1 MLKIL
6 SKIFGGSKAEKDV
19 KELSPYAELINSE
32 YATIRNLSESELK
45 AKTDYFKKIIRDSS
59 DELETEKSEIEAR
72 LKNEA
77 LDAKQ
82 TLDFHDRLKEIEGE
96 LFETIHDTL
105 TEIMPEAYAVV
116 KAVCQKLTDKGY
128 TYEYAGHKTKWEMV
142 PYDVQLM
149 GAVVIHQG
157 RIAEMATGEG
167 KTLVSIMPMYLNAL
181 AEKGVHL
188 VTVNDYL
195 AKRDCEWM
203 KPVFDYLGIKVGALQ
218 PKMDNEER
226 KKIYN
231 LDITYGT
238 NNEFGF
244 DYLRDNMVTEI
255 EHKVQ
260 REHWYSIVDEI
271 DSVLVDEARTPLI
284 ISGPVGKTD
293 QKFDEMNPRIKK
305 LLQVQSTLVNK
316 FCSDAEDLLNKA
328 KNLNGKEL
336 KETNEKAG
344 VNLLLAHRGLPKHRK
359 LQKLMQTPE
368 NKKLLKDTELFYL
381 QDKGRKMKEIDEQL
395 YYIIEEKNHVADIA
409 EMGINLITTSQ
420 DDPDMFLIPDI
431 STEMQ
436 KIDAMDGLS
445 EEEKAQKQDYV
456 NVLFAER
463 SDRIHTTQQLLKAHS
478 LYERDVDYV
487 LIDGKVQ
494 IVDENTGRVLDG
506 RRYSD
511 GLHQAIEAK
520 ENVKVERDSQTLATI
535 TLQNYY
541 RMYHKLSGMT
551 GTAETEAA
559 EFDKIYNLDV
569 VVVPT
574 NKPIVRDDMND
585 LIYKTKREKYR
596 AIIEQSKQEI
606 KSGRSVL
613 IGTASVEVSEIL
625 SKMFKREKIKH
636 ELLNAK
642 QHEREADIVAAAG
655 KRNSITIATNMAGRG
670 TDIKLDPE
678 VKNSGGLTI
687 LGSERH
693 ESRRIDRQLRGRA
706 GRQGD
711 PGSSRFYIS
720 MEDDLM
726 RLFGGDKSASIMSRL
741 NIPEGEPIEANMI
754 TKAVERAQK
763 KIEEN
768 HFSVR
773 KRLIDYD
780 DVMNQQRSVIY
791 TRRNHALK
799 GQRLKGEI
807 FDYIED
813 IAANIFQEH
822 GVGTEDVYIDELKT
836 ELRTFLLSVPNISDE
851 DFKSINENNFIE
863 AVIKSCDEFYIRK
876 EELVGA
882 DFMKQLEK
890 VAVLQTIDEKW
901 REHLRVMD
909 DLKEGIHLR
918 SYGQKDPLL
927 EYKTEAFRVFVDLIK
942 DVNKHSVNF
951 AFKYW
956 PQLTKEQIKSQAPQ
970 LKSST
975 PSNSSMRFERTDSM
989 ADGGARE
996 QRENTGRRGV
1006 PKARG
1011 PEGKDATTVKTI
1023 RRDKSK
1029 MNRNTIVKVRYSNGE
1044 EKETKFKRVERD
1056 IESGTATLIN

>member
-1 MLKIL
+1 MLKLI
-6 SKIFGGSKAEKDV
+6 SKLIGGSKSDKDF
-19 KELSPYAELINSE
+19 KQLSPYVELINNE
-32 YATIRNLSESELK
+32 YEKLQDLSEDQLK
-45 AKTDYFKKIIRDSS
+45 AKTDYFKSRIKENSADLE
-59 DELETEKSEIEAR
+59 DEKAR
-72 LKNEA
+72 INERLRNEA
-77 LDAKQ
+77 LDAKE
-82 TLDFHDRLKEIEGE
+82 TLDSHDRLKEIEEE
-96 LFETIHDTL
+96 LFINIHNTL
-105 TEIMPEAYAVV
+105 NDLLPEAYAVV
-116 KAVCQKLTDKGY
+116 KEVCSRLTQSRH
-128 TYEYAGHKTKWEMV
+128 TYEYAGQTSIWAMV

-157 RIAEMATGEG
+157 KIAEMATGEG

-203 KPVFDYLGIKVGALQ
+203 KPVFDYLGISVGALQ
-218 PKMDNEER
+218 PKMENRDR

-231 LDITYGT
+231 MDITYGT

-244 DYLRDNMVTEI
+244 DYLRDNMVTEL

-271 DSVLVDEARTPLI
+271 DSVLIDEARTPLI

-293 QKFDEMNPRIKK
+293 QKFDEMNPRVKK
-305 LLQVQSTLVNK
+305 LIQSQSSLVNK
-316 FCSDAEDLLNKA
+316 FCSDADELLKKA
-328 KNLNGKEL
+328 EGQNGKE
-336 KETNEKAG
+336 EKATKEQAG
-344 VNLLLAHRGLPKHRK
+344 VKLLLAYRGLPKHRK
-359 LQKLMQTPE
+359 LQKFMQNPE
-368 NKKLLKDTELFYL
+368 YQKLVKDTELFYL
-381 QDKGRKMKEIDEQL
+381 QDQGRKMKEIDEQL
-395 YYIIEEKNHVADIA
+395 YYVIEEKNHVADIT
-409 EMGINLITTSQ
+409 EMGRNLITTSQ

-436 KIDAMDGLS
+436 KIDEMKGLS
-445 EEEKAQKQDYV
+445 QEEKAQKQDYI
-456 NVLFAER
+456 NIQFAER
-463 SDRIHTTQQLLKAHS
+463 SDRIHTTQQLLKAYS

-487 LIDGKVQ
+487 LIEGKVQ
-494 IVDENTGRVLDG
+494 IVDENTGRVLEG

-559 EFDKIYNLDV
+559 EFDKIYELDV

-585 LIYKTKREKYR
+585 VIYKTKREKYK
-596 AIIEQSKQEI
+596 AIIDQTKEEI
-606 KSGRSVL
+606 QNGRSVL

-625 SKMFKREKIKH
+625 SKMFKREKVKH

-642 QHEREADIVAAAG
+642 QHEREADIVSAAG
-655 KRNSITIATNMAGRG
+655 KRGAITIATNMAGRG
-670 TDIKLDPE
+670 TDIKLDPD
-678 VKNSGGLTI
+678 VKESGGLCI
-687 LGSERH
+687 IGSERH

-726 RLFGGDKSASIMSRL
+726 RLFGGDRSSSIMSKL

-780 DVMNQQRSVIY
+780 DVMNQQRTVIY

-799 GQRLKGEI
+799 GERLRGEL
-807 FDYIED
+807 FE
-813 IAANIFQEH
+813 
-822 GVGTEDVYIDELKT
+822 YIDELSSNYYEEFGVGKDEVYLEELQT
-836 ELRTFLLSVPNISDE
+836 ELRTFLLSVPKIDDSE
-851 DFKSINENNFIE
+851 YKKINENDFID
-863 AVIKSCDEFYIRK
+863 AVVKSCDEFYSRK
-876 EELVGA
+876 EEIVGA

-901 REHLRVMD
+901 RDHLRVMD

-927 EYKTEAFRVFVDLIK
+927 EYKSEAFKIFISLIK
-942 DVNKHSVNF
+942 DINKNSVNF

-956 PQLTKEQIKSQAPQ
+956 PQISQEQMEAQAPK
-970 LKSST
+970 LKNNT
-975 PSNSSMRFERTDSM
+975 PSQGSMKYERTDTVGDNQPQQS
-989 ADGGARE
+989 E
-996 QRENTGRRGV
+996 QRTSRRGA
-1006 PKARG
+1006 PRARG
-1011 PEGKDATTVKTI
+1011 PEGKNASTVKTV
-1023 RRDKSK
+1023 RREKAK
-1029 MNRNTIVKVRYSNGE
+1029 INRNQVVKVRYSSGE
-1044 EKETKFKRVERD
+1044 EKETKYKKVEKD
-1056 IESGTATLIN
+1056 IENGIATLVD